1 MTQVH
6 QVSAKPV
13 GSFRAKTAWES
24 PTMGRSD
31 HVLDPHQ
38 ATLLVAQK

>member
-1 MTQVH
+1 MAQVR

-13 GSFRAKTAWES
+13 GSFRAKTAQES
-24 PTMGRSD
+24 PTLGRSD

-38 ATLLVAQK
+38 ATLVVAQK